1 MVRRRTKQAARSHV
15 SVQALFL
22 VAIVGVLAAAGCSNS
37 ETLGNDVTA
46 DQASSSATPP
56 TEDTQQVQPQVG
68 DDRLVV
74 TAGAETSTQADDV
87 ETTAQ
92 DGGDVITD
100 SSTANTTATTDS
112 PSSTVTSPTSSST
125 PTSSSA
131 ADGSTAPSPSS
142 PKSTTQLA
150 TTSTAIR
157 SSITK
162 PAPTTKPR
170 TGAFLSVDFQ
180 QSPIGTYTD
189 ARIRAD
195 WDNIRYTKASSR
207 AEITQDGQ
215 NRFVRV
221 KYPKGQVGNDGGGA
235 TWEIKLESNSSDE
248 LYASYRLRFVGD
260 FDPVLGGKLP
270 GLAGGARNTGGNKP
284 NGSDGWSARIMWRPD
299 NAAVQ
304 YLYHPD
310 QPSKWGEDL
319 QWGRR
324 FPKNQWITVETR
336 IKMNT
341 PGDKD
346 GVVQSWLNGQRIL
359 NRTNIRF
366 RDVDSF
372 SIDSFMFSTFFG
384 GSGSEWAPTK
394 DEYIDFDDFVIS
406 NSPIS
411 H

>member
-1 MVRRRTKQAARSHV
+1 MDRRTETSASNVRVYFQT
-15 SVQALFL
+15 LFL
-22 VAIVGVLAAAGCSNS
+22 VATIGVLATAGCSNS
-37 ETLGNDVTA
+37 DTLDNDVTA
-46 DQASSSATPP
+46 GQTSAAT
-56 TEDTQQVQPQVG
+56 DQVQEIEPRVD

-74 TAGAETSTQADDV
+74 TTDAEEPTENEKASPPAEDGLDV
-87 ETTAQ
+87 A
-92 DGGDVITD
+92 TD
-100 SSTANTTATTDS
+100 SSTAITTATTDS
-112 PSSTVTSPTSSST
+112 SPTDVTSPTLT
-125 PTSSSA
+125 PTSSRATDSSSSA
-131 ADGSTAPSPSS
+131 NPSSSESTAKP
-142 PKSTTQLA
+142 TTTRLS
-150 TTSTAIR
+150 TTSTTTRPTAG
-157 SSITK
+157 SATTAK
-162 PAPTTKPR
+162 PP
-170 TGAFLSVDFQ
+170 TGAFFSVDFQ

-235 TWEIKLESNSSDE
+235 TWEIKLESNASDE

-270 GLAGGARNTGGNKP
+270 GLAGGARNTGGDKP
-284 NGSDGWSARIMWRPD
+284 NGSDGWSARIMWRRD

-319 QWGRR
+319 QWGRN

-341 PGDKD
+341 PGHKD
-346 GVVQSWLNGQRIL
+346 GVVQSWMNGQQIL

-372 SIDSFMFSTFFG
+372 GVDSFMFSTFFG

-406 NSPIS
+406 NSPIAQ
-411 H
+411 